1 MCFQM
6 EGGSPLE
13 NVLPTELMKF
23 VFYSFISAYLSVF
36 KNLLQKQVLV
46 IVNLL
51 FSLSLSSNQKEQM
64 QPASKSAF
72 SKPRLKNETVLV
84 RYINS
89 IINPPII
96 LPTIFTSKNQS
107 KLQISFGTVK
117 TVQILDTYCRS
128 KRYLMSFLK
137 I

>member
-89 IINPPII
+89 IILQPII
-96 LPTIFTSKNQS
+96 FHPTTFTSKNQS

-117 TVQILDTYCRS
+117 TACKFWILIVVRNAT
-128 KRYLMSFLK
+128 
-137 I
+137 

>member
-1 MCFQM
+1 
-6 EGGSPLE
+6 
-13 NVLPTELMKF
+13 
-23 VFYSFISAYLSVF
+23 
-36 KNLLQKQVLV
+36 
-46 IVNLL
+46 
-51 FSLSLSSNQKEQM
+51 M

-107 KLQISFGTVK
+107 KLQIGFGSVK
-117 TVQILDTYCRS
+117 TVQILDSYFRS
-128 KRYLMSFLK
+128 KHFFMSFLK